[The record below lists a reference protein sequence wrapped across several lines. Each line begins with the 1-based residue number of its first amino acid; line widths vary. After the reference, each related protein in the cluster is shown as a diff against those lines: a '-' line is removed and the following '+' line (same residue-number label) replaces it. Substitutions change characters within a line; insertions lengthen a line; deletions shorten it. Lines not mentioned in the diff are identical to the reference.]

1 MDMASTSPA
10 LLSEKNL
17 SMISM
22 MLDGIERDM
31 EQSRH
36 LVQVKQLKQ
45 ENLQDTVNYLTR
57 DNLILMV
64 CFYQHSQL

>member
-1 MDMASTSPA
+1 
-10 LLSEKNL
+10 
-17 SMISM
+17 MISM

-36 LVQVKQLKQ
+36 LVHVKQLRQ

-64 CFYQHSQL
+64 CF